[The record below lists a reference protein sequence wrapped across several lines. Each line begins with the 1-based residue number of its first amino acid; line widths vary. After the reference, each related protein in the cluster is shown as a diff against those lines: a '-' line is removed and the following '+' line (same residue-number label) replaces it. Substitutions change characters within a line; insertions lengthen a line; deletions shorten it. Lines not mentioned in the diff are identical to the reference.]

1 MVIDLALKLG
11 LREQEIVHAEWP
23 DVETHHATFRVQ
35 GKVRK
40 SWAFAPKDSEQ
51 RIIPIPADLL
61 QSLSAWQ
68 ESRPGKT
75 LIVGNDGDRPEGHL
89 LRKLKQLVRNAGINC
104 GRCEGCQREGSFAEC
119 EQWRLHKFRATY
131 ITRSCGRWTLNQRES
146 LPVIPTFRPRN
157 FI

>member
-1 MVIDLALKLG
+1 MIYTPAEIRSIRGAAYAAGDGYMLMVIDLALKLG
-11 LREQEIVHAEWP
+11 RREQDFVHAEWP

-68 ESRPGKT
+68 DRDQGRPSLSAT
-75 LIVGNDGDRPEGHL
+75 METD
-89 LRKLKQLVRNAGINC
+89 LRAI
-104 GRCEGCQREGSFAEC
+104 
-119 EQWRLHKFRATY
+119 
-131 ITRSCGRWTLNQRES
+131 SCGS
-146 LPVIPTFRPRN
+146 
-157 FI
+157 